1 MKNLL
6 SIPVLFLFACAQA
19 KPPTVRLAQLVG
31 LLLVAGCALLSAA
44 SCTRPKSTSVSQ
56 QVGSLPI
63 IDMHLHAHRLAD
75 YGGGM
80 PVCANNQEIL
90 YAGVDPRE
98 PTAPASSPQIKTC
111 ASPVPAPSNDDAV
124 MRQTLALLERYN
136 IFAVTTGSLDRVRAW
151 HAASPDRIIPAH
163 AFADPGSEGVGE
175 FRGLLRNHEL
185 AVLAEVSPQY
195 LGLSLDDPSL
205 EPYFALAEEFDIPIG
220 AHLGE
225 GPYGGP
231 YGPFPKYRARLTSP
245 FQVED
250 VLTRHPKLRLY
261 VMHYGSPLVDEMIA
275 VMYAH
280 PQVYVDI
287 AGNDWQFPR
296 EHFYGQLKKLV
307 DAGLGKRI
315 MWGSDQMV
323 WPRTIEIAIATIE
336 NAPFLTT
343 EQRRDVFYNNAARF
357 LRLSEEQMAKHRRR

>member
-1 MKNLL
+1 MKRCL
-6 SIPVLFLFACAQA
+6 
-19 KPPTVRLAQLVG
+19 QLGG
-31 LLLVAGCALLSAA
+31 LLLVASYVAA
-44 SCTRPKSTSVSQ
+44 VSCTRRESTPLGQRVER
-56 QVGSLPI
+56 LPI

-80 PVCANNQEIL
+80 SVCANNQEIL

-98 PTAPASSPQIKTC
+98 SRAPASSPRIKTC
-111 ASPVPAPSNDDAV
+111 ASPIPPPPNDEAV
-124 MRQTLALLERYN
+124 MRETRALLDRYN
-136 IFAVTTGSLDRVRAW
+136 IFAVTTGPLELVRAW
-151 HAASPDRIIPAH
+151 RAASPDRIIPAH
-163 AFADPGSEGVGE
+163 AFGDPGSPNVEE
-175 FRGLLRNHEL
+175 FRRLLSTREL
-185 AVLAEVSPQY
+185 ALMAEVSPQY
-195 LGLSLDDPSL
+195 LGLSLDDPSF
-205 EPYFALAEEFDIPIG
+205 EPYFALAEELDAPIG
-220 AHLGE
+220 VHLGE

-245 FQVED
+245 FQLEE

-280 PQVYVDI
+280 PQGYVDI

-323 WPRTIEIAIATIE
+323 WPQTIEIAIATIE
-336 NAPFLTT
+336 KAAFLST
-343 EQRRDVFYNNAARF
+343 EQKRDIFYNNAARF
-357 LRLSEEQMAKHRRR
+357 LRLSEQEIAKHHQR